1 MDNKDNKELLLDIME
16 KTISSLEIN
25 KDSVI
30 SLIENMQS
38 EHENKKK
45 ELMNIKRLIP
55 IFLDEVKTLTRR
67 DSLMRQKLANA
78 SEDFSES
85 GHEALKTI
93 YDEANRVHYELL
105 KAEEDEE
112 NLVKRR
118 NNLEL
123 ELKRSEFYII
133 QAEQMAQQIIVSL
146 SYLQTGVKHLNKTED
161 ESESQTNYMNA
172 SSAQYVSFLKSIENE
187 KLHIARDIHD
197 GPAQQIASAQ
207 MRVDFCKT
215 IIKHDLEKG
224 LKILDQL
231 KADLASSLT
240 EVRNILFNLT
250 PAPLEKMGLKGSIEN
265 LLNTIL
271 DSAVTS
277 FSFNY
282 CVSNKLESALE
293 TTIYRIV
300 QELINNI
307 KKHAHASNVTLKIS
321 SGESRIYIYVS
332 DDGVGFKVPEDMD
345 FYLSTQKSFGL
356 SNIMT
361 RIKDLDGKIV
371 VNSDESNGST
381 FKIQLPV

>member
-16 KTISSLEIN
+16 KTISSLEVN

-38 EHENKKK
+38 EHEKKRK
-45 ELMNIKRLIP
+45 ELMDIKRLIP
-55 IFLDEVKTLTRR
+55 IFLDEVKRLTHR
-67 DSLMRQKLANA
+67 DSLMRQKLALA
-78 SEDFSES
+78 SDDFSKT
-85 GHEALKTI
+85 GHEHLKTVF
-93 YDEANRVHYELL
+93 DEANKAHYELL
-105 KAEEDEE
+105 KAEEEEE
-112 NLVKRR
+112 NLVRRR

-123 ELKRSEFYII
+123 ELRRSEFYIT
-133 QAEQMAQQIIVSL
+133 QAEQMAQQLIVSL
-146 SYLQTGVKHLNKTED
+146 SYLQTGVKHLNDTEA
-161 ESESQTNYMNA
+161 EAQANYMNA

-187 KLHIARDIHD
+187 KLHIARDLHD

-215 IIKHDLEKG
+215 VIKHDLEKG

-250 PAPLEKMGLKGSIEN
+250 PAPLEKMGLRGSVEN

-271 DSAVTS
+271 DSSSTDIS
-277 FSFNY
+277 FDYNIPQT
-282 CVSNKLESALE
+282 LESTLD

-307 KKHAHASNVTLKIS
+307 KKHAQASQVSLKIS
-321 SGESRIYIYVS
+321 SSESRIYIYVYDNGS
-332 DDGVGFKVPEDMD
+332 GFEVPDDLDSFVNK
-345 FYLSTQKSFGL
+345 QKSFGL
-356 SNIMT
+356 SNIYT
-361 RIKDLDGKIV
+361 RIKDLDGKILV
-371 VNSDESNGST
+371 TSNKLNGTT
-381 FKIQLPV
+381 FKIQLPI

>member
-16 KTISSLEIN
+16 KTISSLEVN

-38 EHENKKK
+38 EHEKKRK
-45 ELMNIKRLIP
+45 ELMDIKRLIP
-55 IFLDEVKTLTRR
+55 IFLDEVKRLTHR
-67 DSLMRQKLANA
+67 DSLMRQKLALA
-78 SEDFSES
+78 SDDFSKT
-85 GHEALKTI
+85 GHEHLKTVF
-93 YDEANRVHYELL
+93 DEANKAHYELL
-105 KAEEDEE
+105 KAEEEEE
-112 NLVKRR
+112 NLVRRR

-123 ELKRSEFYII
+123 ELRRSEFYIT
-133 QAEQMAQQIIVSL
+133 QAEQMAQQLIVSL
-146 SYLQTGVKHLNKTED
+146 SYLQTGVKHLNDTEA
-161 ESESQTNYMNA
+161 EAQANYMNA

-187 KLHIARDIHD
+187 KLHIARDLHD

-215 IIKHDLEKG
+215 IIRHDLEQG

-250 PAPLEKMGLKGSIEN
+250 PAPLEKMGLRGSVEN

-271 DSAVTS
+271 DSS
-277 FSFNY
+277 FTDISFDYNI
-282 CVSNKLESALE
+282 SQTLEPTLD

-307 KKHAHASNVTLKIS
+307 KKHAHASQVSLKIS
-321 SGESRIYIYVS
+321 SSESRIYIYVYDNGS
-332 DDGVGFKVPEDMD
+332 GFEVPDDLDSFVNK
-345 FYLSTQKSFGL
+345 QKSFGL
-356 SNIMT
+356 SNIYT
-361 RIKDLDGKIV
+361 RIKDLDGKILV
-371 VNSDESNGST
+371 TSDKLNGTT
-381 FKIQLPV
+381 FKIQLPI